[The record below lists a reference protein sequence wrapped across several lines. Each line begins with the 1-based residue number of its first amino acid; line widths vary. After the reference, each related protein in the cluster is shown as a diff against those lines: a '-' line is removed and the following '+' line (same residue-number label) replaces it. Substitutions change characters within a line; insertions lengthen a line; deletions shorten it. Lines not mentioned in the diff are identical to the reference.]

1 MKREEKDIKMAT
13 ANPQQDDLQKF
24 LEMSPIEIAVV
35 RVAGD
40 SSNIWKLQDFRT
52 ALVENGVKVFGDPPD
67 LPNFLQKRPEMFY
80 FQNDYIWTKYSSLK
94 GLPDVNSKKSALQSA
109 TQMQKFQNTF
119 EKTLKTGKVAVVGN
133 FSKQQ
138 KQRTAEW
145 RQSWKNML
153 EKDNE
158 DVDDGNPDKIAIFH
172 RVSNPRL
179 NPIANI
185 LSTSVPDSG
194 NAMRLTTIHNL
205 EQGILFKM
213 SWVYSKLPVHV
224 RQKWKSLHDL
234 DSVLMRDSEFEVYL
248 GCCQLK
254 SILQQNPGNFMCN
267 F

>member
-13 ANPQQDDLQKF
+13 ANFAKDDLQKF

-109 TQMQKFQNTF
+109 TQMQKFQNPF
-119 EKTLKTGKVAVVGN
+119 EKTGKVIVVN
-133 FSKQQ
+133 TASKQ

-158 DVDDGNPDKIAIFH
+158 DVEEPF
-172 RVSNPRL
+172 
-179 NPIANI
+179 
-185 LSTSVPDSG
+185 LSGTATG
-194 NAMRLTTIHNL
+194 
-205 EQGILFKM
+205 
-213 SWVYSKLPVHV
+213 
-224 RQKWKSLHDL
+224 
-234 DSVLMRDSEFEVYL
+234 LMYRENSE
-248 GCCQLK
+248 
-254 SILQQNPGNFMCN
+254 I
-267 F
+267 

>member
-1 MKREEKDIKMAT
+1 MAT

-40 SSNIWKLQDFRT
+40 SSHIWKLQDFRT
-52 ALVENGVKVFGDPPD
+52 ALVDNGVKVFGDPPD

-80 FQNDYIWTKYSSLK
+80 FQNDYIWTKFSSLID
-94 GLPDVNSKKSALQSA
+94 LPDENSKKSALQSA
-109 TQMQKFQNTF
+109 AQMQKIQNSY
-119 EKTLKTGKVAVVGN
+119 EKSAFGNKTNSNTSN
-133 FSKQQ
+133 FSKP

-145 RQSWKNML
+145 RQKMSERDFEDGAGGNLDKN
-153 EKDNE
+153 
-158 DVDDGNPDKIAIFH
+158 ATFH

-213 SWVYSKLPVHV
+213 PWIFSKLPVHV

-254 SILQQNPGNFMCN
+254 SILQQNPGI
-267 F
+267 